1 MNTSPKVRSTDMAVR
16 QPPDQPQIEEQTGQL
31 PEQIQQ
37 LNQSTTQQAADIPI
51 SAAKQIAELYGYD
64 QVVIVARKTGV
75 IGHEH
80 VTTYGVNKRHCE
92 IAAKIGDFFKYKIMG
107 WPSVK

>member
-1 MNTSPKVRSTDMAVR
+1 MNTRPKVRSTDMAVR
-16 QPPDQPQIEEQTGQL
+16 QLPDQH
-31 PEQIQQ
+31 QIQQ

-51 SAAKQIAELYGYD
+51 SAAKQIADLYGYD